1 MGFLWLL
8 AIEGQIIDGKGVVME
23 KSKLEDNLRKFKKG
37 DKVKT
42 KYGEIR
48 TVLFQKANQVFVEEE
63 SNQWYQPSNLFKQEW
78 RTLESILKIP
88 VLTNKTIYRPA
99 HNSI

>member
-1 MGFLWLL
+1 
-8 AIEGQIIDGKGVVME
+8 ME

-63 SNQWYQPSNLFKQEW
+63 SNQWYQPSNLFKQE
-78 RTLESILKIP
+78 
-88 VLTNKTIYRPA
+88 
-99 HNSI
+99 